1 MNEYRIEKKF
11 VLGKLKNDFLK
22 KLLLI
27 NGFNKQYPDR
37 NISSIYLD
45 TLNYNFAKDNIN
57 GVSRRKKIRLRWYN
71 DNLDKI
77 SYEEKNKENFN
88 VWKKTS
94 KLNFEIDKTKI
105 IESLKNKIS
114 NLYNKN
120 NNFNYKFVLKTNYT
134 RSYWISNNKKIR
146 ATIDI
151 NINTSPANDLTR
163 KLYLGETILE
173 FKFDPI
179 NEIHFRNF
187 FNKKISF
194 LRTNKYS
201 KYVRSFIELENSG
214 LIN

>member
-94 KLNFEIDKTKI
+94 KLNFQIDKTKI

-114 NLYNKN
+114 NLYNKH

-151 NINTSPANDLTR
+151 DINTSPANDLTR
-163 KLYLGETILE
+163 NLYLGETILE